1 MSKTKEGTVKWFN
14 NSKGFGFLAPND
26 GGKDL
31 FVHMNEI
38 KMDGYKTLKEGQ
50 KVDFEE
56 GVSDK
61 GPCATNVVPR

>member
-1 MSKTKEGTVKWFN
+1 MSDVKAGTVKWFN
-14 NSKGFGFLAPND
+14 DKKGFGFIESSD

>member
-61 GPCATNVVPR
+61 GPCATNVIPR

>member
-14 NSKGFGFLAPND
+14 NSKGFGFLAAND

-38 KMDGYKTLKEGQ
+38 KMDGYKTLTDNQ
-50 KVDFEE
+50 MVDYEIGE
-56 GVSDK
+56 SDK
-61 GPCATNVVPR
+61 GPLAVNVVPN